1 VTARPVLAVALAVAL
16 AGCAGARGRTGDPDP
31 AAGAARALA
40 RADEQL
46 AAGQYRGAATL
57 YDEFLRASPRD
68 AEARRARATR
78 QLLERFLA
86 SQSNVDRLQREVDR
100 LKADLERLRSIDLRD
115 APATR

>member
-1 VTARPVLAVALAVAL
+1 MVLAAAL
-16 AGCAGARGRTGDPDP
+16 AGCAGAGGRRGDPDR
-31 AAGAARALA
+31 AARALA

-46 AAGQYRGAATL
+46 AAGQYRGAASL

-86 SQSNVDRLQREVDR
+86 SQSDVDRLQREVDR
-100 LKADLERLRSIDLRD
+100 LKADLERLRRIDLRD